1 MDGPRHG
8 QVEIRFARADLPLFT
23 HFALFPVQ
31 PPSSWDA
38 FPMVHRQITEHE
50 IKNALQQPQ
59 FPTAKYANYANNT
72 DELSPANGEN
82 HLANES
88 RTPDIAS

>member
-1 MDGPRHG
+1 
-8 QVEIRFARADLPLFT
+8 
-23 HFALFPVQ
+23 
-31 PPSSWDA
+31 
-38 FPMVHRQITEHE
+38 MVHRQITEHE